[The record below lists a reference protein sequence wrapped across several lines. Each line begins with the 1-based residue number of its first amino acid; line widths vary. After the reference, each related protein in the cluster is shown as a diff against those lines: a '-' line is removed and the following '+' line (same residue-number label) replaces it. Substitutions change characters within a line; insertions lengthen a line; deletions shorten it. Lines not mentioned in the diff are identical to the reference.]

1 MNAAQIQT
9 QEISDAD
16 LDNVSGGLHSAVVGG
31 VVAGATA
38 TLDSVAPVSGVA
50 TSAVG
55 AVESFAG
62 LNTSAVTGFVAGL

>member
-1 MNAAQIQT
+1 MNPQIQT

-16 LDNVSGGLHSAVVGG
+16 LDNVSGGLHSAVAGSA
-31 VVAGATA
+31 VANVTA
-38 TLDSVAPVSGVA
+38 TVDSIAPVSGVA

-62 LNTSAVTGFVAGL
+62 LNSSALTGFVAGL